1 MEKIETEKIQL
12 GEWEALLGEKAVR
25 WQRTYSAKIFA

>member
-1 MEKIETEKIQL
+1 MWIAGYLMEKRDTEKIQL

-25 WQRTYSAKIFA
+25 